1 MFWFKSFLTDTGIR
15 IASEMLEGSFC
26 REGDEFDL
34 QVEDD
39 RIVLQ
44 KSSGSG

>member
-1 MFWFKSFLTDTGIR
+1 MIRLKSLLTDTGIR
-15 IASEMLEGSFC
+15 IPSEMLEGSSC
-26 REGDEFDL
+26 REGNEFDL
-34 QVEDD
+34 QVEGD

>member
-15 IASEMLEGSFC
+15 IASEMLEGSSC

-34 QVEDD
+34 QVESD

>member
-1 MFWFKSFLTDTGIR
+1 MIQLKSFLTDTGIR
-15 IASEMLEGSFC
+15 IASEMLEGSAC
-26 REGDEFDL
+26 REGDECDL
-34 QVEDD
+34 QVEGD

>member
-1 MFWFKSFLTDTGIR
+1 MIRLKSFLTDTEIR
-15 IASEMLEGSFC
+15 IPSEMLEGSSC
-26 REGDEFDL
+26 SEGDEFDL
-34 QVEDD
+34 QVEGG